1 MGMIG
6 EITLINQNIHV
17 PSVLASEYVGK
28 EVLSKEIQ
36 QIMNEKKELKVNE
49 VKKVGEISKF
59 SNDKKRF
66 DLKV

>member
-36 QIMNEKKELKVNE
+36 QIMNKEKELKVNE
-49 VKKVGEISKF
+49 VKKVEEISKV
-59 SNDKKRF
+59 SENKKHF